1 MKITVDK
8 NVLNQFLEMIAEN
21 YIPGDD
27 DIDKFA
33 FEEEPIKAVD
43 MMATQLAIEK
53 PDVGDPDYQPASLSG
68 LSAAASVIAEEV
80 PDDMISTFY
89 NGLHRLLDKV
99 YDMHKEKQINESSSP
114 SNSLASIV
122 DEIKD
127 LKRRTIGKIKEL
139 SAMGIGEEE
148 ISEYKGLLQFMFA
161 EPVDELQELQFA
173 RDLVSYAAGDDK
185 TIQTLM
191 FKAQQ
196 EMNLDRAAVIESIAK
211 MIASDMSVQSVSNTE
226 DASTE
231 IGDDDLEI
239 AEFASNFFQTI
250 LSGLSFDSDELTG
263 LQQQEIIDNVS
274 DTISKL
280 TQIPTITI
288 GNNNVPSTT
297 LAMLLQAELDQFLA
311 STGLELD
318 TEIPD
323 EDFEEETPVPMPID
337 DVEEEKKTFTE
348 LKEFLGFSGVSGA
361 RQWYRKHV
369 ENKFL
374 SLLKTMVNLDS
385 ADPGARAFYSI
396 FSDSYKQ
403 ILSKMFDSSDQFKN
417 SYALPAGSHQEAGMK
432 KLITDL
438 EEMNSL
444 VEPLEHILS
453 AGEDR
458 ESIIRVMNSHIG
470 KAVAAANSDAIKV
483 ATTFIMDKA
492 SPLIAEDVM
501 SRLHPSVSAVEVK
514 KLQEHISGKSNRPF
528 TQKEVKEG
536 KFKGASKKFLKLG
549 IDQEGYN
556 KIVEAYLEELDE
568 LIENVMLPIDL
579 AKKLYGDKYAKIM
592 AKDPSISSIYKK
604 VTKKADLKEKDIL
617 DLMHEALVEYVTDLS
632 PETIEDVSESIDH
645 KLYKYKLLA
654 EVINKCL

>member
-148 ISEYKGLLQFMFA
+148 IAEYKGLLQFMFA

-173 RDLVSYAAGDDK
+173 RDLVSYAAGDNK

-196 EMNLDRAAVIESIAK
+196 EMNLDRTAIIESVAK
-211 MIASDMSVQSVSNTE
+211 MLASDMSVQSVSNTE
-226 DASTE
+226 DTSSE

-288 GNNNVPSTT
+288 GDNNVPSAT
-297 LAMLLQAELDQFLA
+297 LAMLLQVELDQFLA

-337 DVEEEKKTFTE
+337 DAEEEKKTFTE

-385 ADPGARAFYSI
+385 ADPGAKAFYSI

-403 ILSKMFDSSDQFKN
+403 ILSKMFSSSAEFKN
-417 SYALPAGSHQEAGMK
+417 SYALPSGSHQEAAMK
-432 KLITDL
+432 KLMTDL
-438 EEMNSL
+438 EEMNQL

-501 SRLHPSVSAVEVK
+501 SRLHPNVSAAEVK

-528 TQKEVKEG
+528 TQKEVKEN

-556 KIVEAYLEELDE
+556 EIVEAYLEELDE
-568 LIENVMLPIDL
+568 LIENVMLPVDL

-617 DLMHEALVEYVTDLS
+617 DLMHEALVDYATDLS
-632 PETIEDVSESIDH
+632 PEATADLSESNNH
-645 KLYKYKLLA
+645 KIYKYKLLA
-654 EVINKCL
+654 EMINKCL